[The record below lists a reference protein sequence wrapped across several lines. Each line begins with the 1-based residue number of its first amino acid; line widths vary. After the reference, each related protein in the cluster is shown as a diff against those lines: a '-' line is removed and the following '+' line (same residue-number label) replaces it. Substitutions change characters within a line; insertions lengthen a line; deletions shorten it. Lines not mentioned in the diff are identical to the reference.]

1 MNHKNLV
8 IFFVTVLFLMGACN
22 LPARI
27 SQGTAQPSNPTGST
41 PATQAPLSG
50 GNGEESLQTATQPV
64 ELPPTQVL
72 PSLTPTLGIGSQRT
86 STTDGMIQAFVPAGQ
101 FIMGGDEWTNIMDA
115 PVYLDAFWI
124 DQTEVTN
131 AMFAKFVAATN
142 YRTDAEKYGDA
153 YVFHLSSTYEYN
165 YVSTPGANWQHPH
178 GPASNIKGLDQYPVV
193 QVSWNDAVA
202 FCKWAGERLPTE
214 AEWEKAARGTD
225 GRLYPWGNQYWAGNL
240 ANFMDRQLNPTFTVD
255 DGHAGIA
262 PVGSYPDGASPYG
275 ALDMAGN
282 VSEWVED
289 WYVDPYPQSDQTTVV
304 INPQGP
310 ATGDSRV
317 MRGGNFSSSDGEGGE
332 FRLSSRRSENIPYYS
347 GDTAGF
353 RCAISQ

>member
-50 GNGEESLQTATQPV
+50 GNGEESSQTATQPP
-64 ELPPTQVL
+64 EPTPTQVL
-72 PSLTPTLGIGSQRT
+72 PSPTPTLGIGSQRT
-86 STTDGMIQAFVPAGQ
+86 STTDGMIQVFVPAGQ
-101 FIMGGDEWTNIMDA
+101 FIMGTFDAVMSA

-225 GRLYPWGNQYWAGNL
+225 GRLYPWGGQDWAGNL
-240 ANFMDRQLNPTFTVD
+240 ANFMDKQLNPTYTVD

-282 VSEWVED
+282 VAEWVED
-289 WYVDPYPQSDQTTVV
+289 WYADAYPQGDQTTLMV
-304 INPQGP
+304 NPQGL
-310 ATGDSRV
+310 ATGEERG
-317 MRGGNFSSSDGEGGE
+317 MRGGAWTSNDDNNGEK
-332 FRLSSRRSENIPYYS
+332 RLSSHRNYNLPDYS
-347 GDTAGF
+347 GDSAGF
-353 RCAISQ
+353 RCVASQ